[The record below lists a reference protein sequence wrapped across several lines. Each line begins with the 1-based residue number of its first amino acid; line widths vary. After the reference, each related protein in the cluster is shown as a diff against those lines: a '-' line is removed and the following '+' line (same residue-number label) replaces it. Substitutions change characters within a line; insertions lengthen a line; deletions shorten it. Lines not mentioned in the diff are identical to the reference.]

1 MMSKEKIPLSNILI
15 FTVIMASY
23 IAIVNFICKILGIR
37 DVITTYVVI
46 TIILSCFILPIGV
59 IIKSKIRKTEIHPS
73 TKKICN
79 GIMGFLGFLISVVAV
94 GSFIFYLGDGS
105 AEALFAVVI
114 CLATIFSMFIIA
126 SFINEM
132 WK

>member
-1 MMSKEKIPLSNILI
+1 MSKEKIPLSNILI

-73 TKKICN
+73 TKICN